1 MRAKT
6 VTLLGPEMRRNEGEE
21 GKDGPDNLS
30 QTGAEGSVLWSEDLP
45 HHCVWHRSNSHSIS
59 NCRHHQRHYQAHLL
73 SFTITREVG

>member
-1 MRAKT
+1 MTRAKT
-6 VTLLGPEMRRNEGEE
+6 VTLLGPEMRTNEGEE

-59 NCRHHQRHYQAHLL
+59 DCCHHQRGHQAHL
-73 SFTITREVG
+73 